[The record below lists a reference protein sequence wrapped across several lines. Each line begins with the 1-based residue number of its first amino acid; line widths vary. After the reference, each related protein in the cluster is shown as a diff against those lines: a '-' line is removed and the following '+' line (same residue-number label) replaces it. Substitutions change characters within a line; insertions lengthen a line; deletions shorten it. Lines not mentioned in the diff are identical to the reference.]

1 MRIFGNL
8 FYFVMNYLAR
18 QTRNDILFN
27 LLRIS
32 PKMSQSKYGEIINL
46 SQQMVSKIIAKHKTS
61 PTTPSTTKG
70 AGCPA
75 RLSSADL
82 SKLPDLLLKGA
93 PHYGFEGD
101 YWTRARVGYVI
112 EKELG
117 VIYEVKQVGRI
128 LQKLHWTLQ
137 KPQKKTFSKT

>member
-1 MRIFGNL
+1 
-8 FYFVMNYLAR
+8 MNYLAR
-18 QTRNDILFN
+18 QTRNDILLN
-27 LLRIS
+27 LVNIET
-32 PKMSQSKYGEIINL
+32 KMSQSKYGKIINL

-61 PTTPSTTKG
+61 PTMPSSIKG
-70 AGCPA
+70 AGRSP
-75 RLSSADL
+75 RLSDGDL
-82 SKLPDLLLKGA
+82 SKLPALLLQGA

-101 YWTRARVGYVI
+101 YWTRARVRYVI

-128 LQKLHWTLQ
+128 LEKLHWTLQ